1 MSEPKRND
9 TLGKKWGVHR
19 YQNYPK
25 GYDGDSK
32 FMDLNLRNVKA
43 KDLEKVSKR
52 KNLDPCWSANIKKGA
67 LSNG

>member
-1 MSEPKRND
+1 MSEPKCND
-9 TLGKKWGVHR
+9 TLGKKWGVRR

-25 GYDGDSK
+25 EYDGDSK

-52 KNLDPCWSANIKKGA
+52 KFWTRVGQPT
-67 LSNG
+67 